1 MIAAVIIAGIKFID
15 FTSSNNNSKKIV
27 HENYQ
32 RIISLSPSTTETLF
46 AIGLGNKIVGRSRFC
61 NYPPE
66 AKKIPEV
73 GGYVD
78 PNYEAMIML
87 NPDLIILLPEQE
99 KTKQHLDNLNIK
111 FLEVNNKTISDI
123 LTTIKTIGKVC
134 KAESQANSL
143 LQELN
148 KEINVIKKKTEKLH
162 KPKVI
167 ISIGRTLGTGTIKD
181 VYIAG
186 KNTFYDELIALAG
199 GTNAISDSLNTY
211 PMLSAEGIIHLNP
224 QIIIDFVTDVNGKKF
239 NNNLIIKDWNS
250 INSVEAV
257 KNKNVKIFNKDYIVI
272 PGPRF
277 ILLLKDLAKAIHPE
291 VNWAE

>member
-1 MIAAVIIAGIKFID
+1 MILIVAGIIF
-15 FTSSNNNSKKIV
+15 FNSNSSNRKVEQNKNGY
-27 HENYQ
+27 E

-46 AIGLGNKIVGRSRFC
+46 ALGLGNKIVGRTRFC

-66 AKKIPEV
+66 AKKLPEV

-78 PNYEAMIML
+78 PNYEAMIAL
-87 NPDLIILLPEQE
+87 KPDLVILLQE
-99 KTKQHLDNLNIK
+99 HENVKQYLNEFKIK
-111 FLEVNNKTISDI
+111 YLEVNNKTIADI

-134 KAESQANSL
+134 KAEPQANTL
-143 LQELN
+143 LQKLN
-148 KEINVIKKKTEKLH
+148 NKINVIKKKTENLP

-199 GTNAISDSLNTY
+199 GTNAIGDSLNAY

-224 QIIIDFVTDVNGKKF
+224 QIIIDFVTDVNGKSF
-239 NNNLIIKDWNS
+239 NKDLILKDWNS
-250 INSVEAV
+250 IKFVEAV
-257 KNKNVKIFNKDYIVI
+257 KNKNVKIFSKDYIVI

-277 ILLLKDLAKAIHPE
+277 ILLLQDLAKAIHPE
-291 VNWAE
+291 VNWDE

>member
-1 MIAAVIIAGIKFID
+1 M
-15 FTSSNNNSKKIV
+15 
-27 HENYQ
+27 
-32 RIISLSPSTTETLF
+32 
-46 AIGLGNKIVGRSRFC
+46 GRTRFC

-78 PNYEAMIML
+78 PNYEAMIAL
-87 NPDLIILLPEQE
+87 KPDLVILLQE
-99 KTKQHLDNLNIK
+99 HENVKQYLNEFKIK
-111 FLEVNNKTISDI
+111 YLEVNNKTIADI

-134 KAESQANSL
+134 KAEPQANTL
-143 LQELN
+143 LQKLN
-148 KEINVIKKKTEKLH
+148 NKINVIKKKTKDLP
-162 KPKVI
+162 KPRVI

-199 GTNAISDSLNTY
+199 GTNAIGDSLNAY

-224 QIIIDFVTDVNGKKF
+224 QIIIDFVTDVNGKSF
-239 NNNLIIKDWNS
+239 NKDLILKDWNS
-250 INSVEAV
+250 IKFVEAV
-257 KNKNVKIFNKDYIVI
+257 KNKNVKIFSKDYIVI

-277 ILLLKDLAKAIHPE
+277 ILLLQDLAKAIHPE
-291 VNWAE
+291 VNWDE